1 MLRQSELDGNAAPL
15 QLAPRE
21 HEDLAHEL
29 VEVERAPIAC
39 IPLHHRPDTA
49 DEVAGTIGRVANLLE
64 RVLYFVEIG
73 VLTEHP
79 VRGWCRVRDDAG
91 QRLVHLVRDLAR
103 Q

>member
-29 VEVERAPIAC
+29 VELERAPIAS
-39 IPLHHRPDTA
+39 ISLHHRPDTD

-64 RVLYFVEIG
+64 RGFYFVEIRRRAA
-73 VLTEHP
+73 HP
-79 VRGWCRVRDDAG
+79 ARSCVRVRDDAG
-91 QRLVHLVRDLAR
+91 QRLVHLVR
-103 Q
+103 